1 MPWII
6 ILVALSAV
14 VALNLSEASRRAR
27 MTPEA
32 RAVEDAETL
41 AEMQIW

>member
-6 ILVALSAV
+6 ILVTLAAV
-14 VALNLSEASRRAR
+14 VALNVSEARRRAR

-32 RAVEDAETL
+32 RAIEDEETL